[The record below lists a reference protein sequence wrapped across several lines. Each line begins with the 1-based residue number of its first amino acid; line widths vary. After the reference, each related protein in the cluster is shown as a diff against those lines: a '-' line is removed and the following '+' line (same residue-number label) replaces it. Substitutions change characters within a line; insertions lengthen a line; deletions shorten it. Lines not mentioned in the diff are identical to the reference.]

1 MKLSLACVPR
11 GTKGKIV
18 AHEAKGSVRQRLLDL
33 GLIPPSEFEVV
44 RYAPLGDPIE
54 VRVGS
59 NSIVLRRSEAKT
71 VKIEVGQ

>member
-1 MKLSLACVPR
+1 MELSLACVPR

-33 GLIPPSEFEVV
+33 GLIPPSEFELV

-54 VRVGS
+54 IRVGS
-59 NSIVLRRSEAKT
+59 NSVVLRRSEART
-71 VKIEVGQ
+71 VKIEVGK